1 MEGFDAG
8 GWRGLYPR
16 NRAGAGAPGQARACA
31 RKVGIMASTFNG
43 NQKLLEQKL
52 TAAGLYHGS
61 IRPTMNECAK
71 IMTRLH
77 HYNLDHIRNNYRT
90 SMPDGKRPPELIA
103 LENASRELLN
113 YLKALGLVADT
124 KKCEKKTTDGAHQNA
139 ASPMAALARILEQHE
154 SGDDP

>member
-1 MEGFDAG
+1 
-8 GWRGLYPR
+8 
-16 NRAGAGAPGQARACA
+16 
-31 RKVGIMASTFNG
+31 MASTYNG

-52 TAAGLYHGS
+52 KAAGLYHGS
-61 IRPTMNECAK
+61 LRPTLNECAK

-77 HYNLDHIRNNYRT
+77 HYNLDHIRNGYRT
-90 SMPDGKRPPELIA
+90 SLADGRRPPELIA

-124 KKCEKKTTDGAHQNA
+124 KKADKKNADGAQRSA

-154 SGDDP
+154 TGDDP